1 MPQIISDQ
9 DLRDLYNELVKG
21 FLVKGPLHL
30 PHANVVNGLYK
41 RIKEAIDNI
50 RDDRDI
56 TSTLLTQVF
65 AEITNGQETHKELG
79 LIAAKYVETLQRSNE
94 QLVKLTSIMAKKTD
108 TSVELSEEDK
118 KSLFDVIQGEK

>member
-1 MPQIISDQ
+1 MGRSVK
-9 DLRDLYNELVKG
+9 DLEAY
-21 FLVKGPLHL
+21 
-30 PHANVVNGLYK
+30 
-41 RIKEAIDNI
+41 IKEAIDNI

-65 AEITNGQETHKELG
+65 AEITNGQETHKDLG

-108 TSVELSEEDK
+108 ASVELSEEDK

>member
-1 MPQIISDQ
+1 MGRSIK
-9 DLRDLYNELVKG
+9 DLENY
-21 FLVKGPLHL
+21 
-30 PHANVVNGLYK
+30 
-41 RIKEAIDNI
+41 IQEAINNI

-65 AEITNGQETHKELG
+65 AEITNGQETHKDLG

-108 TSVELSEEDK
+108 SGVELSEDDK
-118 KSLFDVIQGEK
+118 RELFDVIQGDK

>member
-1 MPQIISDQ
+1 MGRSIK
-9 DLRDLYNELVKG
+9 DLDSY
-21 FLVKGPLHL
+21 
-30 PHANVVNGLYK
+30 
-41 RIKEAIDNI
+41 IQEAIKNI

-65 AEITNGQETHKELG
+65 AEITNGGETHKDIG

-108 TSVELSEEDK
+108 TSVELTEDDK
-118 KSLFDVIQGEK
+118 KSLFDVIQGEKS

>member
-1 MPQIISDQ
+1 MGRSVK
-9 DLRDLYNELVKG
+9 ELE
-21 FLVKGPLHL
+21 
-30 PHANVVNGLYK
+30 NY
-41 RIKEAIDNI
+41 IQEAIDNI

-65 AEITNGQETHKELG
+65 AEITNGQETHKDLG

>member
-1 MPQIISDQ
+1 MGRSVK
-9 DLRDLYNELVKG
+9 DLEAY
-21 FLVKGPLHL
+21 
-30 PHANVVNGLYK
+30 
-41 RIKEAIDNI
+41 IKEAIDNI

-65 AEITNGQETHKELG
+65 AEITNGQETHKDLG

-108 TSVELSEEDK
+108 SSVELSEDDK
-118 KSLFDVIQGEK
+118 RELFDVIQGDK

>member
-1 MPQIISDQ
+1 MGRSVK
-9 DLRDLYNELVKG
+9 DLENY
-21 FLVKGPLHL
+21 
-30 PHANVVNGLYK
+30 
-41 RIKEAIDNI
+41 IQEAIDNI

-65 AEITNGQETHKELG
+65 AEISNGQETHIDLG

-94 QLVKLTSIMAKKTD
+94 QLVKLTSIMAKKAD
-108 TSVELSEEDK
+108 TGVELSEDDK

>member
-1 MPQIISDQ
+1 MGRSVK
-9 DLRDLYNELVKG
+9 DLQNYIE
-21 FLVKGPLHL
+21 
-30 PHANVVNGLYK
+30 
-41 RIKEAIDNI
+41 EAIKNI

-65 AEITNGQETHKELG
+65 AEITNGQETHKDLG

-94 QLVKLTSIMAKKTD
+94 QLVKLTSIMAKKTH

>member
-1 MPQIISDQ
+1 MGRSVK
-9 DLRDLYNELVKG
+9 DLENY
-21 FLVKGPLHL
+21 
-30 PHANVVNGLYK
+30 
-41 RIKEAIDNI
+41 IQEAINNI

-65 AEITNGQETHKELG
+65 AEITNGQETHKDLG

-94 QLVKLTSIMAKKTD
+94 QLVKLTSIMAKKSD
-108 TSVELSEEDK
+108 SSVELSEEDK

>member
-1 MPQIISDQ
+1 MGRSIK
-9 DLRDLYNELVKG
+9 DLDSY
-21 FLVKGPLHL
+21 
-30 PHANVVNGLYK
+30 
-41 RIKEAIDNI
+41 IQEAIKNI

-65 AEITNGQETHKELG
+65 AEITNGAETHKDIG

-108 TSVELSEEDK
+108 SSVELSEEDK

>member
-1 MPQIISDQ
+1 MGRSIK
-9 DLRDLYNELVKG
+9 DLENY
-21 FLVKGPLHL
+21 
-30 PHANVVNGLYK
+30 
-41 RIKEAIDNI
+41 IQEAIDNI

-65 AEITNGQETHKELG
+65 AEITNGQETHKDLG

-94 QLVKLTSIMAKKTD
+94 QLVKLTSIMAKKAD
-108 TSVELSEEDK
+108 NSVELSEEDK

>member
-1 MPQIISDQ
+1 MGRSVK
-9 DLRDLYNELVKG
+9 DLETY
-21 FLVKGPLHL
+21 
-30 PHANVVNGLYK
+30 
-41 RIKEAIDNI
+41 IQEAIENI

-65 AEITNGQETHKELG
+65 AEITNGQETHKDLG

-108 TSVELSEEDK
+108 SSVELSEDDK
-118 KSLFDVIQGEK
+118 RELFDVIQGEK

>member
-1 MPQIISDQ
+1 MGRS
-9 DLRDLYNELVKG
+9 
-21 FLVKGPLHL
+21 
-30 PHANVVNGLYK
+30 
-41 RIKEAIDNI
+41 IKNLESYIEEAIKNI

-65 AEITNGQETHKELG
+65 AEITKGEETHKDLG

-108 TSVELSEEDK
+108 ASVELSEEDK

>member
-1 MPQIISDQ
+1 MGRSVKDLENYIQEEIS
-9 DLRDLYNELVKG
+9 
-21 FLVKGPLHL
+21 
-30 PHANVVNGLYK
+30 
-41 RIKEAIDNI
+41 NI

-65 AEITNGQETHKELG
+65 AEITNGQETHKDLG

>member
-1 MPQIISDQ
+1 MGRPVK
-9 DLRDLYNELVKG
+9 DLEAY
-21 FLVKGPLHL
+21 
-30 PHANVVNGLYK
+30 
-41 RIKEAIDNI
+41 IKEAIDNI

-65 AEITNGQETHKELG
+65 AEITNGQETHKDLG

-108 TSVELSEEDK
+108 SSVELSEDDK

>member
-1 MPQIISDQ
+1 MGRSVK
-9 DLRDLYNELVKG
+9 DLENY
-21 FLVKGPLHL
+21 
-30 PHANVVNGLYK
+30 
-41 RIKEAIDNI
+41 IQEAIDNI

-65 AEITNGQETHKELG
+65 AEITNGQETHKDLG

-94 QLVKLTSIMAKKTD
+94 QLVKLTSIMAKKA
-108 TSVELSEEDK
+108 SAGVELSEEDK